1 MTRMFSHM
9 EDVYLDASER
19 ISSDIK
25 LFLAA
30 SLLFILFVMHNE
42 ITIIQLFIYSIYY
55 KMILI
60 YIDNRTNS
68 SSDESNSDFG
78 YVSEGYEEDFENDE
92 ESETDEDEDEET
104 QEDEEDKSYDLL
116 NNDLKELKMKK
127 RE

>member
-9 EDVYLDASER
+9 EDVYLDTSER

-60 YIDNRTNS
+60 YIDNRTNR

-92 ESETDEDEDEET
+92 ESETDEDEET
-104 QEDEEDKSYDLL
+104 EEDEEDKSYDLL